1 MVINYYN
8 LHMKSISTI
17 LFLLSY
23 FNLYSQVIT
32 IEYLEEVIFAI
43 EKDRGLIEQ
52 WENDDII
59 WGDALGFKEG
69 EGIIRYV
76 FDFNNMT
83 VELGFYKSDGE
94 VDLYGKWDIK
104 YIISDWDASD
114 STFACVGDTEHG
126 DYFYNLNSTVKG
138 TPLLFRY
145 YHNRDKKDT
154 WALPSLNWDKYGIAV
169 GNVDSPTIVVID
181 D

>member
-1 MVINYYN
+1 
-8 LHMKSISTI
+8 MKYIITI
-17 LFLLSY
+17 LSLFIS
-23 FNLYSQVIT
+23 FVVNSQVIT

-59 WGDALGFKEG
+59 WGDACGFEEG

-83 VELGFYKSDGE
+83 VELGFYESDGD
-94 VDLYGKWDIK
+94 VGLYGKWDIK
-104 YIISDWDASD
+104 YIISEWDASD
-114 STFACVGDTEHG
+114 STFACVGDTEYG

-145 YHNRDKKDT
+145 HHNRDKRDS
-154 WALPSLNWDKYGIAV
+154 WALPPLDWNKYGIAL
-169 GNVDSPTIVVID
+169 GNVDYPKIKVVD